1 MNFMQSIITTSKA
14 GEDSYNKFKSAAFH
28 NESLAKEIVAFSNM
42 RGGSIWIGIE
52 DNGDITGVEDNKI
65 EERIIN

>member
-1 MNFMQSIITTSKA
+1 MQSIITAIKA
-14 GEDSYNKFKSAAFH
+14 GEDSYNEFKTASFH
-28 NESLAKEIVAFSNM
+28 NESLAKEIVAFSNR

-52 DNGDITGVEDNKI
+52 DNGDLTGVEDNKI